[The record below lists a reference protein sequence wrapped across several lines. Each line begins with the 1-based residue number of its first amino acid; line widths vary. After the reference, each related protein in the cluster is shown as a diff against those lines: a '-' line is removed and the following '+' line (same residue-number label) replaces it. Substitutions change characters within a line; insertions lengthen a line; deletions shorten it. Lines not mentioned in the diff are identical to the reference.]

1 MKKYK
6 SIVSVIL
13 LSLSMGLTTSC
24 NDFLD
29 KEPDDQ
35 LTMEMVFTDKL
46 RTEDWLAG
54 VYSSVPSPMWGYFKQ
69 HGYNIMGDDI
79 TIPQDWSPYGWA
91 KVYGY
96 TTGNWSPITEQ
107 TYEKDSPYHWVDL
120 PKRIRSGLI
129 FLEQVKVIPQIDL
142 TETYVNQMKYEVRF
156 LIAYY
161 YSLMIELYGSIPFTP
176 GVIYPVDAPE
186 SELMTPQVPYN
197 TIVEWIDNELLEV
210 SKHLPAVY
218 PNNSDWGRA
227 TSIMAL
233 AIRAKTLL
241 YAASPLFNGNPDLKD
256 WKNSEGEYLFDAEAK
271 PEKWAKAAK
280 AHQDL
285 IKAAEA
291 ADYGLYYEY
300 NSDGSIDPFM
310 SYYNMSLKRFSE
322 RNREIVF
329 GRSEP
334 KDNNGTG
341 VDWPLWRWQEHHLPK
356 GIGGNAAMGTTQ
368 ELVDAF
374 YMKNGE
380 VPILGYNENGSPI
393 INPISEYVEKGFSAE
408 TEFRATQ
415 WPGGGPANLA
425 NKETGM
431 SPVTEAGTY
440 NMYCNREP
448 RFYVS
453 VIYNGAWL
461 GVDNRQVEFLQGG
474 RDTDMTFDSPQNGYN
489 VRKAVSLDVFPREG
503 KRNYQPA
510 ILYRMADAY
519 LGYAEALNESL
530 GSPDDD
536 VYKYVNLIRERA
548 GIPALK
554 EGLNK
559 EEMRAAIQ
567 QERRVEFNCEGIRFH
582 DLRRWKLAD
591 KYLGGKLYGMNHDG
605 SEKSDDVNN
614 PKAFY
619 KRTFYKSRTFNK
631 RMYLWPVPQIQMD
644 INSKL
649 RQAPGYQ

>member
-1 MKKYK
+1 MKKHK
-6 SIVSVIL
+6 SIVTTVL
-13 LSLSMGLTTSC
+13 LSLTMALTTSC

-29 KEPDDQ
+29 KSPDDQ
-35 LTMEMVFTDKL
+35 LNMEMIFTDKM

-54 VYSSVPSPMWGYFKQ
+54 VYSSVPSPMWGYFKDQ
-69 HGYNIMGDDI
+69 GYNIMGDDI

-91 KVYGY
+91 NVYAY
-96 TTGNWSPITEQ
+96 TTGNWSPI
-107 TYEKDSPYHWVDL
+107 SAWGPYYWVEL
-120 PKRIRSGLI
+120 SKRIRSGLI
-129 FLEQVKVIPQIDL
+129 FMEQVKVIPNKDL
-142 TETYVNQMKYEVRF
+142 TESYVFQMKNEVRF

-186 SELMTPQVPYN
+186 SELMTSQVPYDK
-197 TIVEWIDNELLEV
+197 IVDWIDKELLDV
-210 SKHLPAVY
+210 SKNLPAVY
-218 PNNSDWGRA
+218 PSNNNWGRA

-256 WKNSEGEYLFDAEAK
+256 WKNSEGELLFDSQEK
-271 PEKWAKAAK
+271 TEKWAKAAS
-280 AHQDL
+280 AHLEL
-285 IKAAEA
+285 INAAETA
-291 ADYGLYYEY
+291 GYKLYYEY
-300 NSDGSIDPFM
+300 NADGTIDPFM

-322 RNREIVF
+322 GNREIIF
-329 GRSEP
+329 GRAENR
-334 KDNNGTG
+334 D
-341 VDWPLWRWQEHHLPK
+341 LYYWQDHHLPK
-356 GIGGNAAMGTTQ
+356 GIGGNAAMGVTQ

-380 VPILGYNENGSPI
+380 VPILGYNNDGSAI
-393 INPISEYVEKGFSAE
+393 INPQSGYVEKGFSTNNE
-408 TEFRATQ
+408 LRVTK
-415 WPGGGPANLA
+415 WPGGGPASLA
-425 NKETGM
+425 NKETGI
-431 SPVTEAGTY
+431 SPVTEVGTY

-453 VIYNGAWL
+453 VIFNGAWL
-461 GVDNRQVEFLQGG
+461 GVANRHVEFLQGG

-489 VRKAVSLDVFPREG
+489 IRKRISLDVFPRE
-503 KRNYQPA
+503 KKYTYQPG

-530 GSPDDD
+530 GSPNDD

-582 DLRRWKLAD
+582 DLRRWKLGE

-619 KRTFYKSRTFNK
+619 KRTYYKSRTFNK
-631 RMYLWPVPQIQMD
+631 RMYLWPVPQAQMD
-644 INSKL
+644 INPKL
-649 RQAPGYQ
+649 KQAPGYQ

>member
-6 SIVSVIL
+6 SIVVSAF
-13 LSLSMGLTTSC
+13 LSLFMVMATGC

-29 KEPDDQ
+29 KAPDDQ
-35 LTMEMVFTDKL
+35 LTMEMIFSDKV

-54 VYSSVPSPMWGYFKQ
+54 VYSSVPSPMWGYFKDQ
-69 HGYNIMGDDI
+69 GYNIMGDDI

-91 KVYGY
+91 NVYAY
-96 TTGNWSPITEQ
+96 TTGNWSPISDWNPN
-107 TYEKDSPYHWVDL
+107 YWVEL
-120 PKRIRSGLI
+120 PKRIRAGLI
-129 FLEQVKVIPQIDL
+129 FLEKVRVIPEIDL
-142 TETYVNQMKYEVRF
+142 TEAYVNQMKNEVRF

-161 YSLMIELYGSIPFTP
+161 YSLMIELYGPIPFTP
-176 GVIYPVDAPE
+176 GVIYPVDASE
-186 SELMTPQVPYN
+186 SELMTPQVPYDQ
-197 TIVEWIDNELLEV
+197 IVDWIDKELLDV
-210 SKHLPAVY
+210 SKNLPAVY
-218 PNNSDWGRA
+218 PSNADWGKA

-256 WKNSEGEYLFDAEAK
+256 WKNSEGENLFASSEDINKWKRAADAHLE
-271 PEKWAKAAK
+271 
-280 AHQDL
+280 L
-285 IKAAEA
+285 INAAEA
-291 ADYGLYYEY
+291 AGYKLYYEK
-300 NSDGSIDPFM
+300 NPDGSIDPFM
-310 SYYNMSLKRFSE
+310 SYYNMSLKRFSD
-322 RNREIVF
+322 RNTEIIF
-329 GRSEP
+329 GRPFNQDLEY
-334 KDNNGTG
+334 
-341 VDWPLWRWQEHHLPK
+341 WQDHHLPK
-356 GIGGNAAMGTTQ
+356 GIKGNAAMGVTQ

-380 VPILGYNENGSPI
+380 VPIWGYNEDGSPI
-393 INPISEYVEKGFSAE
+393 INPNSGYVEKGFSTEAE
-408 TEFRATQ
+408 LRYTQ
-415 WPGGGPANLA
+415 WPGGGPTALS

-431 SPVTEAGTY
+431 NPITMEGTY

-453 VIYNGAWL
+453 VIYNNAWL
-461 GVDNRQVEFLQGG
+461 GVANRNVNFLQGG
-474 RDTDMTFDSPQNGYN
+474 LDTDMTFDSPQNGYN
-489 VRKAVSLDVFPREG
+489 VRKRISLDVSPID
-503 KRNYQPA
+503 KKYTYQPG

-519 LGYAEALNESL
+519 LGYAEALNEYL
-530 GSPDDD
+530 PSPNDD

-567 QERRVEFNCEGIRFH
+567 QERRVEFNCEGVRFH
-582 DLRRWKLAD
+582 DIRRWKLGE

-605 SEKSDDVNN
+605 SERSDDDSN

-631 RMYLWPVPQIQMD
+631 RMYLWHKSRWI
-644 INSKL
+644 
-649 RQAPGYQ
+649 

>member
-6 SIVSVIL
+6 SIAKAVL
-13 LSLSMGLTTSC
+13 LSCTLALTTSC

-29 KEPDDQ
+29 KAPDDQ
-35 LTMEMVFTDKL
+35 LTMEMIFTDKI

-54 VYSSVPSPMWGYFKQ
+54 VYSSIPSPMWGYFKAQ
-69 HGYNIMGDDI
+69 GYNIMGDDI
-79 TIPQDWSPYGWA
+79 TIPQDWSPYGWSN
-91 KVYGY
+91 VYAY
-96 TTGNWSPITEQ
+96 TTGNWSPISTW
-107 TYEKDSPYHWVDL
+107 DPYYWVEL
-120 PKRIRSGLI
+120 HKRIRSGLI
-129 FLEQVKVIPQIDL
+129 FLQEAKVLPEKDL
-142 TETYVNQMKYEVRF
+142 KESYVNQMKYEVRF

-161 YSLMIELYGSIPFTP
+161 YSLMIELYGAIPFTP
-176 GVIYPVDAPE
+176 GVLVSVDAPE
-186 SELMTPQVPYN
+186 SEMMTPQRPYAE
-197 TIVEWIDNELLEV
+197 VVDWIDKELLEV
-210 SKHLPAVY
+210 SEHLHAVY
-218 PNNSDWGRA
+218 PNNTDWGRA

-241 YAASPLFNGNPDLKD
+241 FAASPLFNGNPDLKD
-256 WKNSEGEYLFDAEAK
+256 WKNSEGEFLFDAEAK
-271 PEKWAKAAK
+271 PERWEKAAK
-280 AHQDL
+280 AHLDL

-291 ADYGLYYEY
+291 AGHKLYYEY
-300 NSDGSIDPFM
+300 NVDGSIDPFM

-322 RNREIVF
+322 GNKEILF
-329 GRSEP
+329 GRPE
-334 KDNNGTG
+334 N
-341 VDWPLWRWQEHHLPK
+341 VDLNYWQAHHLPK
-356 GIGGNAAMGTTQ
+356 GIGGNAAMGVTQ

-380 VPILGYNENGSPI
+380 MPILGYNEDGSPI
-393 INPISEYVEKGFSAE
+393 INPESGYVENGFSTN
-408 TEFRATQ
+408 TEYRTTK
-415 WPGGGPANLA
+415 WPGGGPSNLA
-425 NKETGM
+425 NKETGV
-431 SPVTEAGTY
+431 SPVTEEGTY

-461 GVDNRQVEFLQGG
+461 GVDNRRVDFLQGG

-489 VRKAVSLDVFPREG
+489 VRKRISLDVLPRDG
-503 KRNYQPA
+503 KYVYQPG
-510 ILYRMADAY
+510 ILYRMAEAY
-519 LGYAEALNESL
+519 LGYAEALNES
-530 GSPDDD
+530 SPAPTPD

-554 EGLNK
+554 EGLSK

-582 DLRRWKLAD
+582 DLRRWKIAD

-619 KRTFYKSRTFNK
+619 KRTYYKSRTFNK
-631 RMYLWPVPQIQMD
+631 RMYLWPVPQAQMD
-644 INSKL
+644 INPNL
-649 RQAPGYQ
+649 RQAPGY

>member
-6 SIVSVIL
+6 SIVVSAF
-13 LSLSMGLTTSC
+13 LSLFMVMATGC

-29 KEPDDQ
+29 KAPDDQ
-35 LTMEMVFTDKL
+35 LTMEMIFSDKV

-54 VYSSVPSPMWGYFKQ
+54 VYSSVPSPMWGYFKDQ
-69 HGYNIMGDDI
+69 GYNIMGDDI

-91 KVYGY
+91 NVYAY
-96 TTGNWSPITEQ
+96 STGNWSPISDWNPN
-107 TYEKDSPYHWVDL
+107 YWVEL
-120 PKRIRSGLI
+120 PKRIRAGLI
-129 FLEQVKVIPQIDL
+129 FLEKVRVIPEIDL
-142 TETYVNQMKYEVRF
+142 TEAYVNQMKNEVRF

-161 YSLMIELYGSIPFTP
+161 YSLMIELYGPIPFTP
-176 GVIYPVDAPE
+176 GVIYPVDASE
-186 SELMTPQVPYN
+186 SELMTPQVPYDQ
-197 TIVEWIDNELLEV
+197 IVDWIDKELLDV
-210 SKHLPAVY
+210 SKNLPAVY
-218 PNNSDWGRA
+218 PSNADWGKA

-256 WKNSEGEYLFDAEAK
+256 WKNSEGENLFASSEDINKWKRAADAHLE
-271 PEKWAKAAK
+271 
-280 AHQDL
+280 L
-285 IKAAEA
+285 INAAEA
-291 ADYGLYYEY
+291 AGYKLYYEK
-300 NSDGSIDPFM
+300 NPDGSIDPFM
-310 SYYNMSLKRFSE
+310 SYYNMSLKRFSD
-322 RNREIVF
+322 RNTEIIF
-329 GRSEP
+329 GRPFNQDLEY
-334 KDNNGTG
+334 
-341 VDWPLWRWQEHHLPK
+341 WQDHHLPK
-356 GIGGNAAMGTTQ
+356 GIKGNAAMGVTQ

-380 VPILGYNENGSPI
+380 VPIWGYNEDGSPI
-393 INPISEYVEKGFSAE
+393 INPNSGYVEKGFSTEAE
-408 TEFRATQ
+408 LRYTQ
-415 WPGGGPANLA
+415 WPGGGPTALS

-431 SPVTEAGTY
+431 NPITMEGTY

-453 VIYNGAWL
+453 VIYNNAWL
-461 GVDNRQVEFLQGG
+461 GVANRNVNFLQGG
-474 RDTDMTFDSPQNGYN
+474 LDTDMTFDSPQNGYN
-489 VRKAVSLDVFPREG
+489 VRKRISLDVSPID
-503 KRNYQPA
+503 KKYTYQPG

-519 LGYAEALNESL
+519 LGYAEALNEYL
-530 GSPDDD
+530 PSPNDD

-567 QERRVEFNCEGIRFH
+567 QERRVEFNCEGVRFH
-582 DLRRWKLAD
+582 DIRRWKLGE

-605 SEKSDDVNN
+605 SERSDDDSN

-631 RMYLWPVPQIQMD
+631 RMYLWPVPQKQMD
-644 INSKL
+644 INPKL

>member
-1 MKKYK
+1 MKRYK
-6 SIVSVIL
+6 SIARTVL
-13 LSLSMGLTTSC
+13 LSLSMALTTSC

-29 KEPDDQ
+29 KTPDDQ
-35 LTMEMVFTDKL
+35 LNMEMIFTDKM

-54 VYSSVPSPMWGYFKQ
+54 VYSSVPSPMWGYFKD

-79 TIPQDWSPYGWA
+79 TIPQDWAPYGWSN
-91 KVYGY
+91 VYAY
-96 TTGNWSPITEQ
+96 TTGNWSPISAW
-107 TYEKDSPYHWVDL
+107 DPYYWVEL
-120 PKRIRSGLI
+120 SKRIRSGLI
-129 FLEQVKVIPQIDL
+129 FMEQVRVIPQKDL
-142 TETYVNQMKYEVRF
+142 TEAYVNQMKNEVRF

-186 SELMTPQVPYN
+186 SELMTPQAPYDK
-197 TIVEWIDNELLEV
+197 IVEWIDNELLDV
-210 SKHLPAVY
+210 SKNLPAVY
-218 PNNSDWGRA
+218 PSNTEWGKA
-227 TSIMAL
+227 TSVMAL

-256 WKNSEGEYLFDAEAK
+256 WKNSEGEYLFDSEEKPAKWTKAAEA
-271 PEKWAKAAK
+271 
-280 AHQDL
+280 HLDL

-291 ADYGLYYEY
+291 SGYKLYYEY
-300 NSDGSIDPFM
+300 NVDGKIDPFM

-322 RNREIVF
+322 GNKEIIF
-329 GRSEP
+329 GRPEN
-334 KDNNGTG
+334 KD
-341 VDWPLWRWQEHHLPK
+341 LYYWQDHHLPK
-356 GIGGNAAMGTTQ
+356 GIGGNAAMGVTQ

-380 VPILGYNENGSPI
+380 QPIMGYNGDGSPV
-393 INPISEYVEKGFSAE
+393 INPESGYMDNGFSAE
-408 TEFRATQ
+408 NEFRGTK
-415 WPGGGPANLA
+415 WPGGGPSHLA
-425 NKETGM
+425 NKESGI

-461 GVDNRQVEFLQGG
+461 GVDNRHVEFLQGG

-489 VRKAVSLDVFPREG
+489 IRKRISLDVFPRE
-503 KRNYQPA
+503 KKYTYQPG

-519 LGYAEALNESL
+519 LGYAEALNESM
-530 GSPDDD
+530 GAPNTD
-536 VYKYVNLIRERA
+536 VYKYVNMIRERA

-554 EGLNK
+554 AGLNK

-567 QERRVEFNCEGIRFH
+567 QERRVEFNCEGIRIH
-582 DLRRWKLAD
+582 DLRRWKLGE
-591 KYLGGKLYGMNHDG
+591 KYLGGKMYGMNHDG
-605 SEKSDDVNN
+605 SEKSDDINN
-614 PKAFY
+614 PRAFY

-631 RMYLWPVPQIQMD
+631 RMYLWPVPQAQMD
-644 INSKL
+644 INPKL
-649 RQAPGYQ
+649 KQAPGY